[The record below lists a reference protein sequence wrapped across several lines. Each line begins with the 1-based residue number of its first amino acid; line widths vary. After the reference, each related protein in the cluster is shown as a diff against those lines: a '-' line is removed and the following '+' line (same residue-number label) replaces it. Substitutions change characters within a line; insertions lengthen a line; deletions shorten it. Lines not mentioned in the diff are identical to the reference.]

1 MCVCVYQEV
10 LQGGKN
16 VRSYFFPL
24 CQRKVEHNIFHSLVL
39 TIFALF
45 ASFLLRPSHMHIH
58 TSMHTHT
65 HTPMHTRTHT
75 HIHAYSCTHT
85 RSPSL
90 SHSLSLSN
98 PSHRTP
104 SKNVKVPV
112 KKVLLTFGGG
122 ISKDF
127 GIFWKWVEIEI
138 ERSDKIFSI
147 SFFPIF
153 RLFCLDPIDSFWRI
167 KKKLLLRLKT
177 FGARTSK
184 TGLTPIV
191 HSGPYCKSVA

>member
-1 MCVCVYQEV
+1 MCVRVSGSVARRKKCSI
-10 LQGGKN
+10 L
-16 VRSYFFPL
+16 FFP
-24 CQRKVEHNIFHSLVL
+24 
-39 TIFALF
+39 ALSKKSGTQYF
-45 ASFLLRPSHMHIH
+45 SFFGPYNFCTFCFFLAPSITYAHPHTHAHTHIH
-58 TSMHTHT
+58 IPMHTHT
-65 HTPMHTRTHT
+65 
-75 HIHAYSCTHT
+75 STHT

-184 TGLTPIV
+184 TGSTPIV
-191 HSGPYCKSVA
+191 HRGPYFKSVV